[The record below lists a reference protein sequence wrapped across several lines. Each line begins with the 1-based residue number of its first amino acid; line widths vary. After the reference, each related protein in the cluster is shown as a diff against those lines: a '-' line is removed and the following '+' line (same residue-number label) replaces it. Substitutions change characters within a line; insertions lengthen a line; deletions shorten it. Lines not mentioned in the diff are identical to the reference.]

1 MMQFDDLDDLYKYLS
16 NGVFITDI
24 LMNESD
30 CSRLF
35 KSILED
41 LEIKSDYRRQY
52 ARQNRQ
58 SWALEQQRGGGGSA
72 FHGFSTLPEMQQVL
86 NHHQT
91 EVAGIQSC
99 DDAQLTLIG
108 QIQNNSE
115 VVSRQAF
122 VIQDNHFA
130 A

>member
-1 MMQFDDLDDLYKYLS
+1 MQFDDLDDLYKYLS

-58 SWALEQQRGGGGSA
+58 SWALE
-72 FHGFSTLPEMQQVL
+72 
-86 NHHQT
+86 
-91 EVAGIQSC
+91 
-99 DDAQLTLIG
+99 
-108 QIQNNSE
+108 
-115 VVSRQAF
+115 
-122 VIQDNHFA
+122 
-130 A
+130 